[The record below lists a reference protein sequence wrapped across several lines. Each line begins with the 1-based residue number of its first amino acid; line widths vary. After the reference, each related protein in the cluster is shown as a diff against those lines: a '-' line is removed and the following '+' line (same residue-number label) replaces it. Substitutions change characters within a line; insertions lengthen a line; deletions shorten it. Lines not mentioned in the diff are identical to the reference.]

1 MTRPRGLASRA
12 FPCLLL
18 LFFLAAPSALAL
30 DATFDFYPKSAQSCL
45 SKAAKSSACSGDTA
59 KELNTCLC
67 SNGGQFV
74 EYVIRC
80 LALDD
85 NDELLGDVY
94 TTMDGACSTS
104 GTPLSWKWSDWV
116 DTAKSAKS
124 SSSSSSSSSSTKTTS
139 TETSSTETS
148 STTST
153 KSTSTTL
160 TTATASSTSS
170 DSSSPS
176 SSKAAATA
184 TNSPTSSPSSSP
196 GDDSSSN
203 LSTTATIGVA
213 VGVSVAGV
221 AAIAALAFFLVRKRK
236 RASRPPMTY
245 SMLTPEKYNGAG
257 GGAATSYPPHGPSPS
272 NLGGAGGAGGGS
284 GGGAAGFD
292 SEVNETPLYTV
303 PTYVS
308 KSQRKQSYT
317 ALSSTIPD
325 SALEQQ
331 KQQHNFLS
339 GWEPPTHAPQ
349 YAGPYHPPQTGPV
362 ELPPQMQPVFN
373 VFELDS
379 HGVGA
384 AAPRPAQPALQPIAE
399 RQRES
404 RMYRP
409 YMPT

>member
-1 MTRPRGLASRA
+1 MTRPPGLASRE

-18 LFFLAAPSALAL
+18 LLLFLAAPSALAL
-30 DATFDFYPKSAQSCL
+30 DATFEFYPKTARSCL
-45 SKAAKSSACSGDTA
+45 SKAATSSACSGDTA

-67 SNGGQFV
+67 GNGGQFI
-74 EYVIRC
+74 ETAIRC
-80 LALDD
+80 LPQDD
-85 NDELLGDVY
+85 GNELLGDVY
-94 TTMDGACSTS
+94 TTMDAACTAS
-104 GTPLSWKWSDWV
+104 GTPLTWKWSDWV
-116 DTAKSAKS
+116 DAAKSAK
-124 SSSSSSSSSSTKTTS
+124 SSSSSSSSSTKTTS

-148 STTST
+148 STSST

-160 TTATASSTSS
+160 TTKTASSASS
-170 DSSSPS
+170 DASPS
-176 SSKAAATA
+176 SSSSSQGTATA

-203 LSTTATIGVA
+203 LSTAATIGIA
-213 VGVSVAGV
+213 AGVSVAGV

-236 RASRPPMTY
+236 RAPRPPMTY

-272 NLGGAGGAGGGS
+272 NLGGGGGGA

-292 SEVNETPLYTV
+292 SETNETPLYTV
-303 PTYVS
+303 PMYAS
-308 KSQRKQSYT
+308 KVQSKQSYT
-317 ALSSTIPD
+317 ALSGTSPD

-331 KQQHNFLS
+331 KQHNFLS

-362 ELPPQMQPVFN
+362 ELPPQMQPVSH

-399 RQRES
+399 RQQES
-404 RMYRP
+404 GMYRP

>member
-12 FPCLLL
+12 FPCLLF
-18 LFFLAAPSALAL
+18 LFLLAAPSALAL
-30 DATFDFYPKSAQSCL
+30 DASFDFYPKSARSCL
-45 SKAAKSSACSGDTA
+45 STAAESSACTGETG

-67 SNGGQFV
+67 SNGGHFV
-74 EYVIRC
+74 EKVIRC
-80 LALDD
+80 LPQDD
-85 NDELLGDVY
+85 KNELLGDVF
-94 TTMDGACSTS
+94 TTMDGACYTS

-124 SSSSSSSSSSTKTTS
+124 SSSSSSSSSTETTS

-160 TTATASSTSS
+160 TTATASSASS
-170 DSSSPS
+170 GSSSPS
-176 SSKAAATA
+176 SSNATTTA
-184 TNSPTSSPSSSP
+184 TNSPTSSPSPSP

-203 LSTTATIGVA
+203 LSTTATIGIA
-213 VGVSVAGV
+213 AGVSIAGV
-221 AAIAALAFFLVRKRK
+221 SAVAALAFFLVRKRK

-257 GGAATSYPPHGPSPS
+257 GGAATSYPPRGPSPS
-272 NLGGAGGAGGGS
+272 NLGGGGG
-284 GGGAAGFD
+284 GGGGGGHGGAAGFD
-292 SEVNETPLYTV
+292 SEVNETPVYTV

-317 ALSSTIPD
+317 ALSSTSPD

-331 KQQHNFLS
+331 KQQPNFLS

-362 ELPPQMQPVFN
+362 ELPPRPASN
-373 VFELDS
+373 VFELDA
-379 HGVGA
+379 HGVVA
-384 AAPRPAQPALQPIAE
+384 AAPQPAQPALQPIAE
-399 RQRES
+399 RQQES
-404 RMYRP
+404 RIYRP

>member
-1 MTRPRGLASRA
+1 MTRPRGLASRT

-18 LFFLAAPSALAL
+18 LLLLFLLAAPSALAL
-30 DATFDFYPKSAQSCL
+30 DATFEFYPKTAQSCL
-45 SKAAKSSACSGDTA
+45 SKAATSSACSGDTA

-67 SNGGQFV
+67 GNGGQFI
-74 EYVIRC
+74 ETAIRC
-80 LALDD
+80 LPQDD
-85 NDELLGDVY
+85 GNELLGDVY
-94 TTMDGACSTS
+94 TTMDAACTAS
-104 GTPLSWKWSDWV
+104 GTPLTWKWSDWV
-116 DTAKSAKS
+116 DAAKSAK
-124 SSSSSSSSSSTKTTS
+124 SSSSSSSSSTKTTS

-160 TTATASSTSS
+160 TTTTASSASS
-170 DSSSPS
+170 DASPS
-176 SSKAAATA
+176 SSSSQGTATA

-203 LSTTATIGVA
+203 LSTAATIGIA
-213 VGVSVAGV
+213 AGVSVAGV

-236 RASRPPMTY
+236 RAPRPPMTY

-272 NLGGAGGAGGGS
+272 NLGGGGAGGG
-284 GGGAAGFD
+284 ATGFD
-292 SEVNETPLYTV
+292 SETNETPLYTV
-303 PTYVS
+303 PMYAS
-308 KSQRKQSYT
+308 KVQSKQSYT
-317 ALSSTIPD
+317 ALSGTSPD

-331 KQQHNFLS
+331 KQHNFLS

-362 ELPPQMQPVFN
+362 ELPPQMQPASH

-399 RQRES
+399 RQQES
-404 RMYRP
+404 GMYRP